1 MIDTVIPMTKQMS
14 RKRLEAAWAALG
26 PTDYER
32 PNAEQRLL
40 SAIFNDPPHPK
51 HSDFDSYE
59 EYAAAIRNHERAVV
73 SHCSDRCA
81 RSK

>member
-40 SAIFNDPPHPK
+40 SAIFNDPPYPK
-51 HSDFDSYE
+51 HSDFGSYE
-59 EYAAAIRNHERAVV
+59 EYAKAIRQYEMDVVRVRAKRV
-73 SHCSDRCA
+73 
-81 RSK
+81 